1 MKNLKLG
8 VKLICGFVA
17 VALITLAVGII
28 GWRGVDNLDN
38 HLTEVGEVRL
48 PSIESL
54 LNVDAA
60 SGDIMMAQRSLLNP
74 RMPMEDRAR
83 QYRNIER
90 GLQRIQAAVDVYAPL
105 PHTAEEEAIWR
116 QFVPVWEDFR
126 RQNDEFV
133 RMSRELEGT
142 GVLNP
147 VQLRAELQQFRGDHH
162 ELMGRVMTMIR
173 TGQPF
178 RGGDDHTACNFGRWL
193 STFQT
198 DNAQIREILAG
209 VNDNHG
215 PFHQGI
221 ARAQQRVLA
230 GDQRGAEEILTAT
243 IIPGAQGTFERFDRM
258 LAEAA
263 RAEALYAAMEAQA
276 MGASRARYDEAMD
289 LLARII
295 HINEEVAA
303 EAVVVAHQEAARAE
317 ALAAGGAAVGVVLAL
332 ALGFF
337 LTRIITRP
345 IIQGVAFAQ
354 TVAEGDLSKQLDID
368 QKDEIGQLASA
379 LNGMVEKLREVVS
392 DVRGSADNVAA
403 GSQQLSASSEEMSQ
417 GATEQAA
424 AAEEASSSMEQM
436 AANIRQNADNA
447 MQTEKIAAKSAQDA
461 REGGDAVGK
470 TVAAMK
476 QIADKISIVEE
487 IARQTNLLALN
498 AAIEAARAGEHG
510 KGFAV
515 VAAEVRKLAERSQT
529 AAAEI
534 SELSGSSVEIAEAAG
549 KMLAQMVPDI
559 QKTAELVQEI
569 AAASKEQD
577 AGAEQVN
584 KAIQQ
589 LDQVIQQNA
598 SASEE
603 MASTS
608 EELSSQAEQLQQAIA
623 FFKVDGGA
631 HATVRAGKPQPRPP
645 APKAITHAAPVKKAA
660 PKPAKDAAWG
670 KSGVALDMG
679 AKNDKLD
686 EEFERY

>member
-8 VKLICGFVA
+8 VKLTSGFVLVA
-17 VALITLAVGII
+17 VITLIVGVI
-28 GWRGVDNLDN
+28 GWRGIDTLDG
-38 HLTEVGEVRL
+38 HLVEVGEVRL
-48 PSIESL
+48 PGIESL
-54 LNVDAA
+54 LEMEAGA
-60 SGDIMMAQRSLLNP
+60 GTILAAQRTLLNP
-74 RMPMEDRAR
+74 RLPLEDRRR
-83 QYRNIER
+83 QYINIEVALER
-90 GLQRIQAAVDVYAPL
+90 YQHAVEVYAPL
-105 PHTAEEEAIWR
+105 PQTTEEAQLWN
-116 QFVPVWEDFR
+116 QFMPLWEDFR
-126 RQNDEFV
+126 KQNDDFL
-133 RMSRELEGT
+133 RMARDLEAT

-147 VQLRAELQQFRGDHH
+147 VQLRADLQRFRGDHH
-162 ELMGRVMTMIR
+162 QLMGQVMTMLR
-173 TGQPF
+173 EGRVF
-178 RGGDDHTACNFGRWL
+178 DGGTDHTACNFGRWL
-193 STFQT
+193 ASFHS
-198 DNAQIREILAG
+198 DNPQIREILAG
-209 VNDNHG
+209 VNENHG

-221 ARAQQRVLA
+221 ARAKEHIKQ
-230 GDQRGAEEILTAT
+230 GDLRGAEELLNSTIL
-243 IIPGAQGTFERFDRM
+243 PGAQGTFARFDRL

-263 RAEALYAAMEAQA
+263 RAEELYAAMESQA
-276 MGASRARYDEAMD
+276 MGPARLRYDEAMG
-289 LLARII
+289 LLNKIV
-295 HINEEVAA
+295 HINDEAA
-303 EAVVVAHQEAARAE
+303 GEAVVAAHQDAIQAE
-317 ALAAGGAAVGVVLAL
+317 MLAAGGAVVGVILAL
-332 ALGFF
+332 VLGGI

-345 IIQGVAFAQ
+345 IIQGVKFAE
-354 TVAEGDLSKQLDID
+354 TVASGDLSQQLDID
-368 QKDEIGQLASA
+368 QKDEIGQLAAA

-392 DVRGSADNVAA
+392 DVRGSADHVAA

-447 MQTEKIAAKSAQDA
+447 LQTEKIAAKSAQDA
-461 REGGDAVGK
+461 RQGGEAVAQ

-515 VAAEVRKLAERSQT
+515 VAAEVRKLAERSQG

-549 KMLAQMVPDI
+549 KMLELMVPDI
-559 QKTAELVQEI
+559 QRTAELVQEI

-623 FFKVDGGA
+623 YFKVDGAGQ
-631 HATVRAGKPQPRPP
+631 ATVRAGKPQPKKVPAKAIAHVAPP
-645 APKAITHAAPVKKAA
+645 AKKAA
-660 PKPAKDAAWG
+660 ANQGGWG
-670 KSGVALDMG
+670 KSGGVALDMG
-679 AKNDKLD
+679 TKHDKLD
-686 EEFERY
+686 DEFERY

>member
-1 MKNLKLG
+1 MKNLKIG
-8 VKLICGFVA
+8 VKLTCGFIL

-28 GWRGVDNLDN
+28 GWRGVDNLDG

-48 PSIESL
+48 PSVQSL
-54 LNVDAA
+54 LDVDAA
-60 SGDIMMAQRSLLNP
+60 SGVIMMAQRSLLNP
-74 RMPMEDRAR
+74 RMPMEDRNR
-83 QYRNIER
+83 QYQNIER
-90 GLQRIQAAVDVYAPL
+90 GLQRIQAALDIYAPL
-105 PHTAEEEAIWR
+105 PQTSEEEILWR
-116 QFVPVWEDFR
+116 QFVPVWDEFR
-126 RQNDEFV
+126 RQNEEFT
-133 RMSRELEGT
+133 RMSRELEAT

-147 VQLRAELQQFRGDHH
+147 VRLRAELQQFRGDHH

-173 TGQPF
+173 DGQPF
-178 RGGDDHTACNFGRWL
+178 RGGDDHTACNFGRWMAG
-193 STFQT
+193 FQT
-198 DNAQIREILAG
+198 DNRQIRDILAG

-221 ARAQQRVLA
+221 ASAQQRVLA
-230 GDQRGAEEILTAT
+230 GDIRGAEDLLLTT
-243 IIPGAQGTFERFDRM
+243 IIPGAQGTFARFDQL

-263 RAEALYAAMEAQA
+263 TAESLYAAMEAQA

-289 LLARII
+289 LLAQII
-295 HINEEVAA
+295 QINEQVA
-303 EAVVVAHQEAARAE
+303 EQSVIEAHQDAVQAE
-317 ALAAGGAAVGVVLAL
+317 ALAIAGAVVGVIL
-332 ALGFF
+332 ALGLGFI

-345 IIQGVAFAQ
+345 IIKGVAFAESI
-354 TVAEGDLSKQLDID
+354 AEGDLSQQLDID

-379 LNGMVEKLREVVS
+379 LNNMVEKLRDVVS
-392 DVRGSADNVAA
+392 DVRGSSDNVAA

-461 REGGDAVGK
+461 RQGGEAVGK
-470 TVAAMK
+470 TVTAMK

-534 SELSGSSVEIAEAAG
+534 SDLSGSSVEIAEQAG
-549 KMLAQMVPDI
+549 KMLTQMVPDI

-623 FFKVDGGA
+623 YFKVDGSA
-631 HATVRAGKPQPRPP
+631 HAVVRAGKPMPKAP
-645 APKAITHAAPVKKAA
+645 APKAIAHATPVAKRAV
-660 PKPAKDAAWG
+660 PAK
-670 KSGVALDMG
+670 
-679 AKNDKLD
+679 
-686 EEFERY
+686 